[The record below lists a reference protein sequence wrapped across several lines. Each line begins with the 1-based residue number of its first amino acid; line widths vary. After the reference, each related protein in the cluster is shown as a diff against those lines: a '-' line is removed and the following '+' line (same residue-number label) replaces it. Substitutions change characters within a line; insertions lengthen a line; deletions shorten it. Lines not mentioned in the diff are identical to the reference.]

1 LITGE
6 MTWEKEASLHSLAPV
21 FNMSYRIVILL
32 MIFSGLL
39 VISQL
44 SAAAEQPEIRLWE
57 GVAPG
62 SEGADI
68 VKETVEERG
77 SAEHPNRT
85 ITGVTIPTITV
96 YRPVAE
102 TNTGTAILII
112 PGGGYSGVII
122 DKTGHDYARY
132 LNSIGITGI
141 VLKYRLPRPEGFV
154 FDHDV
159 PLRDA
164 ARAMRMVRYHAKDWG
179 LNPDHIGI
187 MGSSAGGHLASTL
200 ATQFASIDASIDNGV
215 ADPVDRLSSRPD
227 FQVLVYPVISFK
239 AEIGHLGSRKNLIGE
254 NPTVNLV
261 DLYSNELHVTTNS
274 PPAFLVS
281 TSDDQVKAENSLLY
295 FQALRAANVPA
306 ELHIYEVG
314 GHGYGITPTGK
325 PVATWHHRMKDWMKQ
340 RGLLDR

>member
-1 LITGE
+1 
-6 MTWEKEASLHSLAPV
+6 
-21 FNMSYRIVILL
+21 MSSKIVISL

-39 VISQL
+39 VIAQPSF
-44 SAAAEQPEIRLWE
+44 AAAQPEIRLWE

-77 SAEHPNRT
+77 SAEHPDRK
-85 ITGVTIPTITV
+85 IRGVTTPTITL
-96 YRPVAE
+96 YRPDSE

-112 PGGGYSGVII
+112 PGGGYSAVVI

-154 FDHDV
+154 FDHEV

-179 LNPDHIGI
+179 LNPENIGV

-200 ATQFASIDASIDNGV
+200 ATHFASIDASTSGEV
-215 ADPVDRLSSRPD
+215 TDPVDSLSSRPD
-227 FQVLVYPVISFK
+227 FQVLVYPVISFN
-239 AEIGHLGSRKNLIGE
+239 AEVAHSGSRKNLIGE
-254 NPTVNLV
+254 NPTENLV
-261 DLYSNELHVTTNS
+261 ELYSNELQVTANS

-281 TSDDQVKAENSLLY
+281 TSDDHVKAENSLLY
-295 FQALRAANVPA
+295 FQALRAVNVPA
-306 ELHIYEVG
+306 ELHIYEIG

-340 RGLLDR
+340 RGLLDK